1 MRIGV
6 HALASSAALA
16 LGTLALATLAS
27 SALTPVAYAQDPA
40 PKRIA
45 LVIGLSSYARLPAEL
60 GIDTARTDAARIA
73 AALEQSAGFDQVRL
87 LTDASAT
94 LENVQ
99 SVLREQVSKE
109 VDYRDLFLFYFVGH
123 GVGGDFGE
131 PRLLFYDTDPEA
143 LEATSL
149 TALDLGAQLQK
160 WIPASRYMV
169 ITDAAHEGTLNG
181 LALLGPTGN
190 DWPAIG
196 QKSFILSSAAPRQA
210 VRPGVF
216 AKSFIEGMSG
226 DADSNGDGVI
236 TGSELNGYLVVS
248 VPNATNGAQLPTV
261 QGKYDPNLELAAK
274 RRVPVVADVGPAVTV
289 GASVPAPVSD
299 IRVDK
304 AKFVFNG
311 GSASRV
317 QCVQAASPSA
327 CEPSCYVWDVPA
339 GPCKVSMTVD
349 GRELNG
355 EVDVLYR
362 GAYTCG
368 VFRDALQCSSPPPP

>member
-1 MRIGV
+1 MRNGLS
-6 HALASSAALA
+6 ALASFAALA
-16 LGTLALATLAS
+16 LGTLLVATPGAS
-27 SALTPVAYAQDPA
+27 AQEPE

-45 LVIGLSSYARLPAEL
+45 LVIGLSSYSRLPAEL
-60 GIDTARTDAARIA
+60 GIDTARTDAARVA
-73 AALEQSAGFDQVRL
+73 SALEQSAGFDQVRL

-131 PRLLFYDTDPEA
+131 PRLLFYDTDPDA

-149 TALDLGAQLQK
+149 TAMDLGAQLQK

-210 VRPGVF
+210 VRPGIF

-226 DADSNGDGVI
+226 DADSNGDGTV
-236 TGSELNGYLVVS
+236 TGSELNGYLVTS
-248 VPNATNGAQLPTV
+248 VPNATGGVQLPTV
-261 QGKYDPNLELAAK
+261 QGKYDPNLELAVK
-274 RRVPVVADVGPAVTV
+274 RRAAVVAATVAPAVP
-289 GASVPAPVSD
+289 VPAPVSD

-317 QCVQAASPSA
+317 QCVQASPTA

-349 GRELNG
+349 GKELTG
-355 EVDVLYR
+355 EVEVLYR
-362 GAYTCG
+362 GAYACG

>member
-6 HALASSAALA
+6 RTGLTSAAA
-16 LGTLALATLAS
+16 GLALATAALGTVALGSGGAS
-27 SALTPVAYAQDPA
+27 AQDPE

-60 GIDTARTDAARIA
+60 GIDTARNDAARVA

-94 LENVQ
+94 LDNVQ

-109 VDYRDLFLFYFVGH
+109 VTYRDLFLFYFVGH
-123 GVGGDFGE
+123 GVGGDYGE
-131 PRLLFYDTDPEA
+131 PRLLFYDTDPDA
-143 LEATSL
+143 LETTSL
-149 TALDLGAQLQK
+149 TAMDLGAQLQK
-160 WIPASRYMV
+160 WVPASRYMV

-190 DWPAIG
+190 DWPVIG

-210 VRPGVF
+210 VRPGIF

-226 DADSNGDGVI
+226 DADSNGDGVV
-236 TGSELNGYLVVS
+236 TGSELNGFLVVS

-261 QGKYDPNLELAAK
+261 QGKYDPNLELARK
-274 RRVPVVADVGPAVTV
+274 RVAPVATTGTAVVAAPVA
-289 GASVPAPVSD
+289 PAPVSD

-311 GSASRV
+311 GGSPKV
-317 QCVQAASPSA
+317 QCVQAPVTA
-327 CEPSCYVWDVPA
+327 CDPSCYVWDVPA
-339 GPCKVSMTVD
+339 GPCKVSMTVE
-349 GRELNG
+349 GRELTG
-355 EVDVLYR
+355 DVEVLYR
-362 GAYTCG
+362 GAYSCG
-368 VFRDALQCSSPPPP
+368 VYRDTVQCSSPPPP

>member
-1 MRIGV
+1 MRIGLRA
-6 HALASSAALA
+6 ALASAATGLA
-16 LGTLALATLAS
+16 MVTLGSGAF
-27 SALTPVAYAQDPA
+27 AQDPE
-40 PKRIA
+40 PRRIA

-60 GIDTARTDAARIA
+60 TLDTARSDAARIA

-109 VDYRDLFLFYFVGH
+109 VDYRDLFLLYFVGH
-123 GVGGDFGE
+123 GVGGDIGD
-131 PRLLFYDTDPEA
+131 PRLLFYDTDPDA
-143 LEATSL
+143 LETSSI
-149 TALDLGAQLQK
+149 TAAELGAQLQK
-160 WIPASRYMV
+160 WVPASRYMV
-169 ITDAAHEGTLNG
+169 ITDAAHEGALNG
-181 LALLGPTGN
+181 LAMLGPTGN
-190 DWPAIG
+190 DWPALG
-196 QKSFILSSAAPRQA
+196 QKSFILSSTAPRQV

-226 DADSNGDGVI
+226 DADSNGDGIV
-236 TGSELNGYLVVS
+236 TGSELNGFLVVS
-248 VPNATNGAQLPTV
+248 VPNATGGAQLPTV
-261 QGKYDPNLELAAK
+261 QGKYDPNLELAKK
-274 RRVPVVADVGPAVTV
+274 RTPVVAGAAVIPEV
-289 GASVPAPVSD
+289 APVSD

-311 GSASRV
+311 GSAPRV
-317 QCVQAASPSA
+317 QCVLAPTPTA
-327 CEPSCYVWDVPA
+327 CDPSCYVWDVPA

-349 GRELNG
+349 GKELNG

-368 VFRDALQCSSPPPP
+368 IFRDSLQCSSPPPPQ

>member
-1 MRIGV
+1 MRIGLS
-6 HALASSAALA
+6 ALTSLAACA
-16 LGTLALATLAS
+16 LGTLSVATPTAH
-27 SALTPVAYAQDPA
+27 AQDPE
-40 PKRIA
+40 PRRIA

-60 GIDTARTDAARIA
+60 GIDTARTDAARVA

-149 TALDLGAQLQK
+149 TAMDLGAQLQK

-190 DWPAIG
+190 DWPVIG

-226 DADSNGDGVI
+226 DADSNGDSVV
-236 TGSELNGYLVVS
+236 TGSELNGYLVLS
-248 VPNATNGAQLPTV
+248 VPNATGGAQLPTV
-261 QGKYDPNLELAAK
+261 QGKYDPNLELAVK
-274 RRVPVVADVGPAVTV
+274 RRAPVVLASTAVAV
-289 GASVPAPVSD
+289 VAPAPVSD

-304 AKFVFNG
+304 AKFVFSG
-311 GSASRV
+311 GNTSRV
-317 QCVQAASPSA
+317 QCVQVASPAA

-349 GRELNG
+349 GKELTG